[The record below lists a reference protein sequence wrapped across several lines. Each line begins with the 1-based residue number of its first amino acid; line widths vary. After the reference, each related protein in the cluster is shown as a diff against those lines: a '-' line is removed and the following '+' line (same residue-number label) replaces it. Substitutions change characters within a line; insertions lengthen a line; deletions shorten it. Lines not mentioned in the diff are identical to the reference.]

1 MPQSDTAATWRL
13 KIQHTCDS
21 ALLRERAKAR
31 LDEYKRAA
39 KTAKIVLKDAA
50 GVDVVEVT
58 VIGATVTIILGF
70 HPGMVMVAVKVPA
83 IIKAFRKFVEDNI
96 RGEIEAVVGAAGG
109 RLLAISNEKGEN
121 L

>member
-1 MPQSDTAATWRL
+1 MTRP
-13 KIQHTCDS
+13 
-21 ALLRERAKAR
+21 
-31 LDEYKRAA
+31 A
-39 KTAKIVLKDAA
+39 KTPAFTTT
-50 GVDVVEVT
+50 VDPTT